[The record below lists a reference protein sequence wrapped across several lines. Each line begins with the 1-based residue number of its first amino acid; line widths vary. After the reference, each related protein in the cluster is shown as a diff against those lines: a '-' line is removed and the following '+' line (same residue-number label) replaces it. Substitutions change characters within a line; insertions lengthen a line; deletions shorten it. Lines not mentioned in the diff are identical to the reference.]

1 MKSVW
6 MPDGGPAGE
15 HGALDGTIE
24 VDTVIVGGGIT
35 GVTTALRLHEAGQRV
50 AVLEAAAF
58 GAGNTGCS
66 TGNLYGTL
74 SAGLAQIREKWGG
87 DIARDV
93 VTMRMQAVE
102 RIEQTVARLA
112 IDCGFARQPLFACVA
127 GNDESQLA
135 ALEREYSATEY
146 AGLAPQWLDRVP
158 GLPVSLQRAML
169 IDNQAQFNPYTYTR
183 ALAHVLGQRGARLY
197 ERSPVVDID
206 AGNAVVRTEA
216 GEVRAQQIVLATHTP
231 KGFNLVQAEMEVCR
245 EYGISATLEERAGPA
260 PEGIFWVRDRSRS
273 IRGYRADGRHYLVI
287 VGEKHKTGHGEA
299 GVDYAERLR
308 DTARM
313 HFDVATFEHQWSAQ
327 QYKPAD
333 GLPYIGMSAHDN
345 VHIAT
350 GFAADGLTWGTVAA
364 DIISGVIQG
373 RQSRASE
380 LLTPRR
386 FTPVKS
392 AKAWAAENTT
402 VIRHLVGDRLS
413 PADTVSLAAVGPGEG
428 RIVDLEGGKHA
439 VYRSVDGELSVLS
452 PVCPHL
458 KCHVAWNASA
468 TSWDCPCHGSRFD
481 TDGRVIEGPSLQS
494 LTRRLVDGD

>member
-6 MPDGGPAGE
+6 MVDGATAGD
-15 HGALDGTIE
+15 HGSLDGAIE
-24 VDTVIVGGGIT
+24 VDTVVVGGGIT

-50 AVLEAAAF
+50 AVLEADAF
-58 GAGNTGCS
+58 GASNTGRS

-74 SAGLAQIREKWGG
+74 SAGLAPLREKWGG

-112 IDCGFARQPLFACVA
+112 IDCGFARRPLYTGVA
-127 GNDESQLA
+127 GGDDSQLT
-135 ALEREYSATEY
+135 ALEQEFSAAEY

-158 GLPVSLQRAML
+158 ELPVSLQRAML

-183 ALAHVLGQRGARLY
+183 ALAHVLSQRGARLY
-197 ERSPVVDID
+197 ERSAVVEID

-231 KGFNLVQAEMEVCR
+231 KGFNLVQAEMEACR
-245 EYGISATLEERAGPA
+245 EYGISATLGAAGRP
-260 PEGIFWVRDRSRS
+260 PEGIFWVRDRERS
-273 IRGYRADGRHYLVI
+273 IRSYRADGRHYLVI
-287 VGEKHKTGHGEA
+287 VGEKHKTGRGES

-308 DTARM
+308 ETARA

-333 GLPYIGMSAHDN
+333 GLPYIGVSAHDN
-345 VHIAT
+345 VYIAT

-364 DIISGVIQG
+364 DVISGLIQG
-373 RQSRASE
+373 RPGRASE

-392 AKAWAAENTT
+392 AKAWATENTT

-413 PADTVSLAAVGPGEG
+413 SADTVSLAAVGPGEG

-439 VYRSVDGELSVLS
+439 VYRSADGELSVLS
-452 PVCPHL
+452 PVCPHM

-481 TDGRVIEGPSLQS
+481 TEGRVIEGPSLQP
-494 LTRRLVDGD
+494 LARRIVDAD